1 MGDDVGQTS
10 TRSRTQEPALA
21 QLEFPLPGARK
32 PLNRG
37 RIYFV
42 LAVMM
47 MAGASGTIVIL
58 VASLLRP
65 DATSNPWVI
74 VGSIVLSALVFPFAY
89 ILSTVRDFSVRDGV
103 MTLRLPVRLASGT
116 KTRRIALAAVDHAEP
131 FVWSDGDSGLLVL
144 LKDRTQIRIWKSD
157 LPEGSDQF
165 LASFLAVYGQTNR
178 AKRNQT

>member
-47 MAGASGTIVIL
+47 MAGASGTTVIL

-89 ILSTVRDFSVRDGV
+89 ILSTVRDFSVRDV
-103 MTLRLPVRLASGT
+103 
-116 KTRRIALAAVDHAEP
+116 
-131 FVWSDGDSGLLVL
+131 
-144 LKDRTQIRIWKSD
+144 
-157 LPEGSDQF
+157 
-165 LASFLAVYGQTNR
+165 
-178 AKRNQT
+178 